1 MEFLNCSAVVFKFNW
16 GGKVKG
22 HRFSFECVIY
32 GQYTTVYLSFVL
44 SAYMASEVAL
54 LGLESFLHKRVT

>member
-1 MEFLNCSAVVFKFNW
+1 M
-16 GGKVKG
+16 KG